1 MIDISMEMEQHDCPF
16 IDTTLDHDVSF
27 SAVQWEFDVSNHE
40 LETRMVVQGASRS
53 ALNNGM
59 TALRE
64 HSNMY
69 NYQLRK
75 RWDDTAQI
83 RTVIHETDAMDRI
96 RSHDGFIT
104 GPFYIEDGSELWH
117 VGFDSAGVA
126 DKALSELDH
135 NNEFDVMSRDEHG
148 GPLVQETVTNVNAG
162 LELVDACRDL
172 TEVEREALK
181 AAVDQGYFESPRG
194 TTLNE
199 LAEQFDISAP
209 AFSKNLRR
217 GQQKVTRHVVQ
228 TLESLSESDTDG
240 LDDGP
245 FGK

>member
-1 MIDISMEMEQHDCPF
+1 MEMEQHDCPF

-27 SAVQWEFDVSNHE
+27 SAVQWEFDESSRE
-40 LETRMVVQGASRS
+40 LETRMVVEGASRA
-53 ALNNGM
+53 ALDNGM
-59 TALRE
+59 EALRE
-64 HSNMY
+64 HSNMH

-83 RTVIHETDAMDRI
+83 RTVIHETDAMARI
-96 RSHDGFIT
+96 RTHDGFIT

-117 VGFDSAGVA
+117 VGFDTAGVA
-126 DKALSELDH
+126 DDALSELDH
-135 NNEFDVMSRDEHG
+135 NNEFDVMSRDDLG
-148 GPLVQETVTNVNAG
+148 GPLVQETVRNVNAG

-172 TEVEREALK
+172 TDVEREALK
-181 AAVDQGYFESPRG
+181 AAVEQGYFESPRG

-217 GQQKVTRHVVQ
+217 GQQKVARHVVQ
-228 TLESLSESDTDG
+228 TLELLSESDADG
-240 LDDGP
+240 LDDGLLLE
-245 FGK
+245 